1 MKDGN
6 FMALVNTKKMLKEAL
21 EKGYAIPAFNVCNME
36 SAQAVAEV
44 AAEKNVPVIISVSE
58 GAGKYAGYDYIRAIV
73 EVASKKSSNDIAL
86 HLDHGKSFEAC
97 KAAIDAGFTSVMI
110 DASHLSYEENIA
122 ATKQVVEYAH
132 ARNVTVEAELGK
144 IMGTE
149 DMVSSDTE
157 SFTDPEEA
165 KDFVTRTG
173 VDSLAISI
181 GTAHG
186 VNKSI
191 KTPIIQYGVIE
202 SVHNALPELPLVAHG
217 SSTVPAKWVETIIKF
232 GGEIKKSQGISEEDI
247 VKMSKSA
254 ICKINLDTDLRLA
267 HTAGVRQ
274 DLAENPGHFDQ
285 RDYNKAGK
293 KNVKEQ
299 VAHAIELVE
308 GV

>member
-1 MKDGN
+1 
-6 FMALVNTKKMLKEAL
+6 MALSNTKKMLKDAL
-21 EKGYAIPAFNVCNME
+21 EKGYAIPAFNICNME

-44 AAEKNVPVIISVSE
+44 ASEKNAPVIISVSE
-58 GAGKYAGYDYIRAIV
+58 GAGKYAGFDYIKAIV
-73 EVASKKSSNDIAL
+73 GVAASKSSNDIAL
-86 HLDHGKSFEAC
+86 HLDHGKTFEVC

-110 DASHLSYEENIA
+110 DASALPYDENVA
-122 ATKQVVEYAH
+122 ETKKVVDYAH

-149 DMVSSDTE
+149 DLISSTTE

-165 KDFVTRTG
+165 KAFVSKTG

-191 KTPIIQYGVIE
+191 KTPVIQYGVIE
-202 SVHNALPELPLVAHG
+202 SVHNAIPEIPLVAHG
-217 SSTVPAKWVETIIKF
+217 SSTVPAKWVELITKY
-232 GGEIKKSQGISEEDI
+232 GGEIKKSQGIAEEDI

-254 ICKINLDTDLRLA
+254 ICKINMDTDLRLA
-267 HTAGVRQ
+267 HTAGVRE
-274 DLAENPGHFDQ
+274 DLANNPSHFDQ

-293 KNVKEQ
+293 KYVKEQ

-308 GV
+308 GI

>member
-1 MKDGN
+1 
-6 FMALVNTKKMLKEAL
+6 MALVNTTKMFEKALKE
-21 EKGYAIPAFNVCNME
+21 GYAIPAFNVCNME

-44 AAEKNVPVIISVSE
+44 AGEKNVPVIISVSE
-58 GAGKYAGYDYIRAIV
+58 GAAKYAGFDYIHAIV
-73 EVASKKSSNDIAL
+73 ETASKKYENEIAL

-97 KAAIDAGFTSVMI
+97 KQAIEAGFTSVMI
-110 DASHLSYEENIA
+110 DGSHLSYEENIA
-122 ATKQVVEYAH
+122 VTKQVVDYAH
-132 ARNVTVEAELGK
+132 ARGVTVEAELGK
-144 IMGTE
+144 IIGTE
-149 DMVSSDTE
+149 DMVHSDTE

-165 KDFVTRTG
+165 KEFVERTG

-191 KTPIIQYGVIE
+191 KTPVIQYGVIE
-202 SVHNALPELPLVAHG
+202 SVHNAIPNTPLVAHG
-217 SSTVPAKWVETIIKF
+217 SSTVPAKWVELIIKY
-232 GGEIKKSQGISEEDI
+232 GGEIKKSQGISEVDI
-247 VKMSKSA
+247 QKMSKTA
-254 ICKINLDTDLRLA
+254 ICKINMDTDLRLA

>member
-1 MKDGN
+1 
-6 FMALVNTKKMLKEAL
+6 
-21 EKGYAIPAFNVCNME
+21 ME

-44 AAEKNVPVIISVSE
+44 AGEKNVPVIISVSE

-73 EVASKKSSNDIAL
+73 EVASKHYPNDIAL
-86 HLDHGKSFEAC
+86 HLDHGKTFEAC
-97 KAAIDAGFTSVMI
+97 KEAIDAGFTSVMF
-110 DASHLSYEENIA
+110 DGSSLPYDENIA
-122 ATKQVVEYAH
+122 ETKKVVEYAH

-149 DMVSSDTE
+149 DLISSTTE
-157 SFTDPEEA
+157 SFTDPDEA
-165 KDFVTRTG
+165 KDFVSRTG

-202 SVHNALPELPLVAHG
+202 SVHKAIPAIPLVAHG
-217 SSTVPAKWVETIIKF
+217 SSTVPEKWVELIKKY
-232 GGEIKKSQGISEEDI
+232 GGEIKKSQGISEIDI
-247 VKMSKSA
+247 KKMSKTA
-254 ICKINLDTDLRLA
+254 ICKINMDTDLRLA

-274 DLAENPGHFDQ
+274 DLAENPQHFDQ

-293 KNVKEQ
+293 TYVKEQ
-299 VAHAIELVE
+299 IAHAIDLVVF
-308 GV
+308 GI

>member
-1 MKDGN
+1 
-6 FMALVNTKKMLKEAL
+6 MALVNTKKMLEKAL
-21 EKGYAIPAFNVCNME
+21 AEGYAIPAFNICNME

-73 EVASKKSSNDIAL
+73 ETASKKSSNNIAL

-122 ATKQVVEYAH
+122 ATREVVEYAH

-144 IMGTE
+144 IIGTE
-149 DMVSSDTE
+149 DMVHSDTE
-157 SFTDPEEA
+157 SFTDPDEA

-202 SVHNALPELPLVAHG
+202 SVHKALPTLPLVAHG
-217 SSTVPAKWVETIIKF
+217 SSTVPAKWVEEIIKY

-254 ICKINLDTDLRLA
+254 ICKINMDTDLRLA
-267 HTAGVRQ
+267 HTAGVRK
-274 DLAENPGHFDQ
+274 DLAENPNHFDQ

-293 KNVKEQ
+293 ANVKEQ
-299 VAHAIELVE
+299 VAHAIKLVE

>member
-1 MKDGN
+1 
-6 FMALVNTKKMLKEAL
+6 MALVNTKKMFNDALK
-21 EKGYAIPAFNVCNME
+21 KGYAIPAFNVCNME

-44 AAEKNVPVIISVSE
+44 AGEKNVPVIISVSE

-73 EVASKKSSNDIAL
+73 ETASKHYKNQIAL

-97 KAAIDAGFTSVMI
+97 KAAIDAGFTSVMF
-110 DASHLSYEENIA
+110 DGSALAYEENVRI
-122 ATKQVVEYAH
+122 TKQVVDYAH
-132 ARNVTVEAELGK
+132 ERNITVEAELGK
-144 IMGTE
+144 IIGTE
-149 DMVSSDTE
+149 DMVHSDTE
-157 SFTDPEEA
+157 NFTDPDEA
-165 KDFVTRTG
+165 KDFVKRTG

-202 SVHNALPELPLVAHG
+202 SVHKALPKLPLVAHG
-217 SSTVPAKWVETIIKF
+217 SSTVPAKWVDIIKKY
-232 GGEIKKSQGISEEDI
+232 GGEIKKSQGISEVDI
-247 VKMSKSA
+247 KKMAGTA
-254 ICKINLDTDLRLA
+254 ICKINMDTDLRLA

-274 DLAENPGHFDQ
+274 TLAEHPEFFDQ

-293 KNVKEQ
+293 ANVKEQ

-308 GV
+308 GK

>member
-1 MKDGN
+1 
-6 FMALVNTKKMLKEAL
+6 MALVNTKKMLEKAL
-21 EKGYAIPAFNVCNME
+21 AEGYAIPAFNICNME

-73 EVASKKSSNDIAL
+73 ETASKKSSNDIAL
-86 HLDHGKSFEAC
+86 HLDHGKTFEAC

-110 DASHLSYEENIA
+110 DGSHLSYEENIA
-122 ATKQVVEYAH
+122 MTKQVVDYAH

-144 IMGTE
+144 IIGTE
-149 DMVSSDTE
+149 DMVHSDTE
-157 SFTDPEEA
+157 SFTDPDEA
-165 KDFVTRTG
+165 KDFVSRTG

-191 KTPIIQYGVIE
+191 KTPVIQYGVIE
-202 SVHNALPELPLVAHG
+202 SVHNALPALPLVAHG
-217 SSTVPAKWVETIIKF
+217 SSTVPAKWVEEIIKY

-247 VKMSKSA
+247 VKMSKTA
-254 ICKINLDTDLRLA
+254 ICKINMDTDLRLA
-267 HTAGVRQ
+267 HTAGVRK
-274 DLAENPGHFDQ
+274 DLAENPNHFDQ

-293 KNVKEQ
+293 ANVKEQ

>member
-1 MKDGN
+1 
-6 FMALVNTKKMLKEAL
+6 MALVNTKKMLEKAL
-21 EKGYAIPAFNVCNME
+21 AEGYAIPAFNICNME

-73 EVASKKSSNDIAL
+73 ETASKKSSNDIAL

-110 DASHLSYEENIA
+110 DASHLSYEENIS

-132 ARNVTVEAELGK
+132 VRNVTVEAELGK
-144 IMGTE
+144 IIGTE
-149 DMVSSDTE
+149 DMVHSDTE
-157 SFTDPEEA
+157 SFTDPDEA

-191 KTPIIQYGVIE
+191 KTPVIQYGVIE
-202 SVHNALPELPLVAHG
+202 NVHKAIPTIPLVAHG
-217 SSTVPAKWVETIIKF
+217 SSTVPAKWVEEIIKY
-232 GGEIKKSQGISEEDI
+232 GGEIKKSQGISEDDI

-254 ICKINLDTDLRLA
+254 ICKINMDTDLRLA
-267 HTAGVRQ
+267 HTAGVRK
-274 DLAENPGHFDQ
+274 DLSENPNHFDQ

-293 KNVKEQ
+293 ANVKEQ
-299 VAHAIELVE
+299 VAHAIKLVE

>member
-1 MKDGN
+1 
-6 FMALVNTKKMLKEAL
+6 MALVNTKKMLEKAL
-21 EKGYAIPAFNVCNME
+21 AEGYAIPAFNICNME

-58 GAGKYAGYDYIRAIV
+58 GAGKYAGYDYIHAIV
-73 EVASKKSSNDIAL
+73 ETASKKSSNDIAL
-86 HLDHGKSFEAC
+86 HLDHGKTFDAC

-110 DASHLSYEENIA
+110 DGSHLSYEENIA
-122 ATKQVVEYAH
+122 VTKEVVDYAH

-144 IMGTE
+144 IIGTE
-149 DMVSSDTE
+149 DMVHSDTE
-157 SFTDPEEA
+157 SFTDPDEA

-191 KTPIIQYGVIE
+191 KTPVIQYGVIE
-202 SVHNALPELPLVAHG
+202 NVHKALPTLPLVAHG
-217 SSTVPAKWVETIIKF
+217 SSTVPAKWVEEIIKY
-232 GGEIKKSQGISEEDI
+232 GGEIKKSQGISEDDI

-254 ICKINLDTDLRLA
+254 ICKINMDTDLRLA
-267 HTAGVRQ
+267 HTAGVRK
-274 DLAENPGHFDQ
+274 DLAENPNHFDQ

-293 KNVKEQ
+293 ANVKVQ

>member
-1 MKDGN
+1 
-6 FMALVNTKKMLKEAL
+6 MALVNTKKMLEKAL
-21 EKGYAIPAFNVCNME
+21 AEGYAIPAFNICNME

-73 EVASKKSSNDIAL
+73 ETASKKSSNDIAL
-86 HLDHGKSFEAC
+86 HLDHGKTFEAC

-110 DASHLSYEENIA
+110 DGSHLSYEENIA
-122 ATKQVVEYAH
+122 MTKQVVDYAH

-144 IMGTE
+144 IIGTE
-149 DMVSSDTE
+149 DMVHSDTE
-157 SFTDPEEA
+157 SFTDPDEA

-191 KTPIIQYGVIE
+191 KTPVIQYGVIE
-202 SVHNALPELPLVAHG
+202 SVHNALPTLPLVAHG
-217 SSTVPAKWVETIIKF
+217 SSTVPAKWVEEIIKY

-247 VKMSKSA
+247 VKMSKTA
-254 ICKINLDTDLRLA
+254 ICKINMDTDLRLA
-267 HTAGVRQ
+267 HTAGVRK

-293 KNVKEQ
+293 ANVKEQ
-299 VAHAIELVE
+299 VAHAIKLVE

>member
-1 MKDGN
+1 
-6 FMALVNTKKMLKEAL
+6 MALVNTKKMLEKAL
-21 EKGYAIPAFNVCNME
+21 AEGYAIPAFNVCNME

-73 EVASKKSSNDIAL
+73 ETASKKSSNDIAL
-86 HLDHGKSFEAC
+86 HLDHGKTFDAC

-110 DASHLSYEENIA
+110 DGSHLSYEENIA
-122 ATKQVVEYAH
+122 VTKEVVDYAH

-144 IMGTE
+144 IIGTE
-149 DMVSSDTE
+149 DMVHSDTE
-157 SFTDPEEA
+157 SFTDPDEA

-191 KTPIIQYGVIE
+191 KTPVIQYGVIE
-202 SVHNALPELPLVAHG
+202 NVHKALPTLPLVAHG
-217 SSTVPAKWVETIIKF
+217 SSTVPAKWVEEIIKY
-232 GGEIKKSQGISEEDI
+232 GGEIKKSQGISEDDI

-254 ICKINLDTDLRLA
+254 ICKINMDTDLRLA
-267 HTAGVRQ
+267 HTAGVRK

-293 KNVKEQ
+293 ANVKVQ

>member
-1 MKDGN
+1 MS
-6 FMALVNTKKMLKEAL
+6 LVNSKNMFKDAL

-44 AAEKNVPVIISVSE
+44 AGEKNVPVIIAVSE
-58 GAGKYAGYDYIRAIV
+58 GAGKYAGYDYIKAIV
-73 EVASKKSSNDIAL
+73 EVASHHYSNDIVL
-86 HLDHGKSFEAC
+86 HLDHGKTFEAC

-110 DASHLSYEENIA
+110 DGSALPYEENIA
-122 ATKQVVEYAH
+122 ETKRVVEYAH

-144 IMGTE
+144 IIGTE
-149 DMVSSDTE
+149 DMIHSDTE

-165 KDFVTRTG
+165 KDFVEKTG

-191 KTPIIQYGVIE
+191 KTPVIQYGVIE
-202 SVHNALPELPLVAHG
+202 NVHKAIPNVPLVAHG
-217 SSTVPAKWVETIIKF
+217 SSTVPKKWVDMILNY
-232 GGEIKKSQGISEEDI
+232 GGVIKKSQGISEDDI
-247 VKMSKSA
+247 KKMSKTA
-254 ICKINLDTDLRLA
+254 ICKINMDTDLRLA
-267 HTAGVRQ
+267 HTAGVRE
-274 DLAENPGHFDQ
+274 DLTNNPEHFDQ

-293 KNVKEQ
+293 KYVKEQ
-299 VAHAIELVE
+299 IAHAIELVE

>member
-1 MKDGN
+1 
-6 FMALVNTKKMLKEAL
+6 MALVNTKKMLEKAL
-21 EKGYAIPAFNVCNME
+21 AEGYAIPAFNICNME

-73 EVASKKSSNDIAL
+73 ETASKKSSNDIAL

-144 IMGTE
+144 IIGTE
-149 DMVSSDTE
+149 DMVHSDTE
-157 SFTDPEEA
+157 SFTDPDEA
-165 KDFVTRTG
+165 KDFVSRTG

-191 KTPIIQYGVIE
+191 KTPVIQYGVIE
-202 SVHNALPELPLVAHG
+202 SVHKALPALPLVAHG
-217 SSTVPAKWVETIIKF
+217 SSTVPAKWVEEIIKY

-254 ICKINLDTDLRLA
+254 ICKINMDTDLRLA
-267 HTAGVRQ
+267 HTAGVRK

-293 KNVKEQ
+293 ANVKEQ
-299 VAHAIELVE
+299 VAHAIKLVE

>member
-1 MKDGN
+1 M
-6 FMALVNTKKMLKEAL
+6 L
-21 EKGYAIPAFNVCNME
+21 EKALAEGYAIPAFNICNME

-73 EVASKKSSNDIAL
+73 ETASKKSSNDIAL

-144 IMGTE
+144 IIGTE
-149 DMVSSDTE
+149 DMVHSDTE
-157 SFTDPEEA
+157 SFTDPDEA
-165 KDFVTRTG
+165 KDFVSRTG

-191 KTPIIQYGVIE
+191 KTPVIQYGVIE
-202 SVHNALPELPLVAHG
+202 SVHKALPALPLVAHG
-217 SSTVPAKWVETIIKF
+217 SSTVPVKWVEEIIKY

-254 ICKINLDTDLRLA
+254 ICKINMDTDLRLA
-267 HTAGVRQ
+267 HTAGVRK

-293 KNVKEQ
+293 ANVKEQ

>member
-1 MKDGN
+1 
-6 FMALVNTKKMLKEAL
+6 MALVNTKKMLEKAL
-21 EKGYAIPAFNVCNME
+21 AEGYAIPAFNICNME

-73 EVASKKSSNDIAL
+73 ETASKKSSNDIAL
-86 HLDHGKSFEAC
+86 HLDHGKTFEAC

-110 DASHLSYEENIA
+110 DGSHLSYEENIA
-122 ATKQVVEYAH
+122 VTKQVVDYAH

-144 IMGTE
+144 IIGTE
-149 DMVSSDTE
+149 DMVHSDTE
-157 SFTDPEEA
+157 SFTDPDEA

-202 SVHNALPELPLVAHG
+202 SVHNALPTLPLVAHG
-217 SSTVPAKWVETIIKF
+217 SSTVPAKWVEEIIKY

-254 ICKINLDTDLRLA
+254 ICKINMDTDLRLA
-267 HTAGVRQ
+267 HTAGVRK

-293 KNVKEQ
+293 ANVKEQ
-299 VAHAIELVE
+299 VAHAIKLVE